1 MNEKILLPFSFTAKK
16 EFFFTLLSYFDHSGT
31 VQAPA
36 PSKKTGTLDITAFLS
51 RY

>member
-16 EFFFTLLSYFDHSGT
+16 NFFIFLSYFDHSGT

-36 PSKKTGTLDITAFLS
+36 PSKKSGTLNITAFLS